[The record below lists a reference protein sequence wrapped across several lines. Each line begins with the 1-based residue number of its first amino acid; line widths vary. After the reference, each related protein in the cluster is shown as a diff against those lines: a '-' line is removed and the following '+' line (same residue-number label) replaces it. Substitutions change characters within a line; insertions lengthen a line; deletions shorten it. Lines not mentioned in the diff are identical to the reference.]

1 MSDETG
7 TAQSATTSEPDSPST
22 PGPSTGEAWDAVLAR
37 MGDFGVAVTVWAGAA
52 ANEPETKERL
62 DQVRAGIDEIGT
74 KLDAAVGRAVRS
86 QAGQAIGDAARTVAE
101 ATAPTVRDVF
111 SELSGMFGRA
121 ASRVDET
128 VKAAAAESA
137 SAEEPSSPAES
148 SGTGPADPDGPAV

>member
-1 MSDETG
+1 MSDETR
-7 TAQSATTSEPDSPST
+7 TAESATTPEPEPPAA

-37 MGDFGVAVTVWAGAA
+37 MSDFGVAVSVWAGAA

-62 DQVRAGIDEIGT
+62 DEVRAGIDEIGT

-111 SELSGMFGRA
+111 SELSNMFGRA
-121 ASRVDET
+121 ASRVDAT
-128 VKAAAAESA
+128 VKAAAADSA
-137 SAEEPSSPAES
+137 PVEEPASPPSSPES
-148 SGTGPADPDGPAV
+148 EPSGPDGPAL